1 MFGLVAGG
9 CSSFSNLLE
18 LTDLFSKKKKKK
30 KKTIDPLYTQPSR
43 F

>member
-30 KKTIDPLYTQPSR
+30 KTIDPLYTQPSR